1 MSEFLVEDLENG
13 QRVVAVKSIDGT
25 TMGNSELLAEVV
37 VDIGNGTLQRCVA
50 VKDFGGGSGAGAPI
64 DDTTEGTLGKIYID
78 TTNKDAYICVEA
90 DSSVPTYTWKKITE

>member
-37 VDIGNGTLQRCVA
+37 VDIGNGTLQRCIA
-50 VKDFGGGSGAGAPI
+50 VKDFGGGSGASAP
-64 DDTTEGTLGKIYID
+64 TTSTVGILGKIYID